1 MSLNFSKIEEIY
13 LEMMKL
19 EKKDRKNKETEF
31 KKEKENLRK
40 NLVKYFDDYGEILK
54 NSLE

>member
-1 MSLNFSKIEEIY
+1 LSLNFSKIEEIY